1 MSRQTVGFNA
11 DALIESGRIVAL
23 AESALAAPAAS
34 YGGVEFYPHLHQ
46 KAAILYSRLVR
57 NHPLPDGNKR
67 VAFICMNEFLERNG
81 SFLNL
86 GPADD
91 AERVSMTL
99 ELVASDQIFEHDFV
113 EWVRIRLIRIAPE
126 IPDSAEPAEHTP
138 MP

>member
-1 MSRQTVGFNA
+1 
-11 DALIESGRIVAL
+11 
-23 AESALAAPAAS
+23 
-34 YGGVEFYPHLHQ
+34 
-46 KAAILYSRLVR
+46 
-57 NHPLPDGNKR
+57 
-67 VAFICMNEFLERNG
+67 MNEFLERNG